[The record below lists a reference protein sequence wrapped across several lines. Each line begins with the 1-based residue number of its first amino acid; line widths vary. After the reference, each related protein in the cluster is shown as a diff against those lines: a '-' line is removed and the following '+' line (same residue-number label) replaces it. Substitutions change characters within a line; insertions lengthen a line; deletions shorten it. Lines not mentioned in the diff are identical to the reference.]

1 MLKYNYKMRVFI
13 FFTLLILFFTLANW
27 YIYKRFL
34 SGVDFLKPYKKFVLA
49 FVLIVFVCELIFF
62 VNMRGDFLHEKLYYI
77 LAVFPTI
84 TCFFL
89 LFGMVFEFGSWIFLN
104 ENKKEQIFSAQ
115 RRKFLKLIF
124 DSWLIILSV
133 SMVFKGFVN
142 AIGIPKIKEI
152 DIKIKNLNE
161 DLNIALLTDVH
172 LGKNLGEDFLKALID
187 KVNAL
192 NVDMVVIA
200 GDLIDADIAS
210 ISYVNLLENF
220 KSKYGTYYV
229 YGNHEY
235 YNDINAISKRLKML
249 KNFKV
254 LEDESIDFGE
264 FTLSGTL
271 DLSAK
276 RLGFKESDI
285 EKIKTQIN
293 QDKIN
298 ILITHQPKYV
308 KTYDV
313 NGFDLILSG
322 HTHAGQIFPFSLL
335 VYLEQGFVYGLYKL
349 SKDSLLYVSSGAGF
363 WGPAVRFLAPS
374 EIALIRL
381 KGE

>member
-1 MLKYNYKMRVFI
+1 MRVFV
-13 FFTLLILFFTLANW
+13 FFTLLVLFFALANW

-34 SGVDFLKPYKKFVLA
+34 SKVDFLKPYKKFVLA
-49 FVLIVFVCELIFF
+49 LVLIVFACELIFF
-62 VNMRGDFLHEKLYYI
+62 VNMRGNFLHEKLYYI
-77 LAVFPTI
+77 LAIFPTI

-89 LFGMVFEFGSWIFLN
+89 LFGVVFEIASWIFFN
-104 ENKKEQIFSAQ
+104 ENKKEQIFSLQ

-142 AIGIPKIKEI
+142 AISTPKVNEV
-152 DIKIKNLNE
+152 DIKIKNLKE
-161 DLNIALLTDVH
+161 DLNIALLSDVH
-172 LGKNLGEDFLKALID
+172 LGKNLGEDFLKTLID
-187 KVNAL
+187 EVNAL
-192 NVDMVVIA
+192 NADIVIIA

-210 ISYVNLLENF
+210 MSYINLLENF
-220 KSKYGTYYV
+220 KSKYGTYFV

-235 YNDINAISKRLKML
+235 YNDINAISKKLKTL

-254 LEDESIDFGE
+254 LEDESIDFGD
-264 FTLSGTL
+264 FTLSGAL
-271 DLSAK
+271 DLAAK
-276 RLGFKESDI
+276 HLGFKESNI

-293 QDKIN
+293 QEKVN

-313 NGFDLILSG
+313 SGFDLILSG

>member
-1 MLKYNYKMRVFI
+1 MRVFV
-13 FFTLLILFFTLANW
+13 FFTLLVLFFALANW

-34 SGVDFLKPYKKFVLA
+34 SRVDFLKPYKKFILALVLM
-49 FVLIVFVCELIFF
+49 VFACELIFF
-62 VNMRGDFLHEKLYYI
+62 VNMRGNFLHEKLYYI
-77 LAVFPTI
+77 LAIFPTI

-89 LFGMVFEFGSWIFLN
+89 FFGVVFEIGSWIFFN
-104 ENKKEQIFSAQ
+104 ENKKEQIFSLQ

-142 AIGIPKIKEI
+142 AISAPKVNEV
-152 DIKIKNLNE
+152 DIKIKNLKE
-161 DLNIALLTDVH
+161 DLNIALLSDVH
-172 LGKNLGEDFLKALID
+172 LGKNLGEDFLKTLID
-187 KVNAL
+187 EVNAL
-192 NVDMVVIA
+192 NADIIIIA

-210 ISYVNLLENF
+210 MTYINLLENF
-220 KSKYGTYYV
+220 KSKYGTYFV

-235 YNDINAISKRLKML
+235 YNDINAISKKLKTL

-254 LEDESIDFGE
+254 LEDESIDFGD

-271 DLSAK
+271 DLAAK
-276 RLGFKESDI
+276 RLGFKESNI

-293 QDKIN
+293 QEKVN

-313 NGFDLILSG
+313 SGFDLILSG

>member
-1 MLKYNYKMRVFI
+1 MRVFV
-13 FFTLLILFFTLANW
+13 FFTLLVLFFALANW

-34 SGVDFLKPYKKFVLA
+34 SRVDFLKPYEKFVLA
-49 FVLIVFVCELIFF
+49 LVLIVFACELIFF

-77 LAVFPTI
+77 LAIFPTI

-89 LFGMVFEFGSWIFLN
+89 FFGVVFEIGSWIFFN
-104 ENKKEQIFSAQ
+104 ENKKEQIFSIQ

-133 SMVFKGFVN
+133 SMVCKGFVN
-142 AIGIPKIKEI
+142 AISAPKVNEV
-152 DIKIKNLNE
+152 DIKIKNLKE
-161 DLNIALLTDVH
+161 DLNIALLSDVH
-172 LGKNLGEDFLKALID
+172 LGKNLGEDFLKTLID
-187 KVNAL
+187 EVNAL
-192 NVDMVVIA
+192 NADIIIIA

-210 ISYVNLLENF
+210 MTYINLLENF
-220 KSKYGTYYV
+220 KSKYGTYFV

-235 YNDINAISKRLKML
+235 YNDINAISKKLKTL

-254 LEDESIDFGE
+254 LEDESIDFGD

-271 DLSAK
+271 DLAAK
-276 RLGFKESDI
+276 RLGFKESNI

-293 QDKIN
+293 QEKVN

-313 NGFDLILSG
+313 SGFDLILSG

>member
-1 MLKYNYKMRVFI
+1 MLKYNYTMRIFVF
-13 FFTLLILFFTLANW
+13 FALLVLFFTLANW

-34 SGVDFLKPYKKFVLA
+34 SRVVFLKSYKKIILIFIFV
-49 FVLIVFVCELIFF
+49 VLILEIIFF
-62 VNMRGDFLHEKLYYI
+62 INMRGDFLHEKLYYI
-77 LAVFPTI
+77 LAIFPTI

-89 LFGMVFEFGSWIFLN
+89 LFGLIFEFGTWIFFN
-104 ENKKEQIFSAQ
+104 ENKKEQIFNSQ

-133 SMVFKGFVN
+133 SMVFKGFAN
-142 AIGIPKIKEI
+142 AISTPRVNEI
-152 DIKIKNLNE
+152 DIKIKNLKKN
-161 DLNIALLTDVH
+161 LNIALLTDVH
-172 LGKNLGEDFLKALID
+172 LGKNLGEDFLKTLID
-187 KVNAL
+187 EVNAL
-192 NVDMVVIA
+192 NVDMVIIA

-210 ISYVNLLENF
+210 MPYVDLLENF

-235 YNDINAISKRLKML
+235 YNNINTIGQKLKTL

-254 LEDESIDFGE
+254 LEDESIDFGD

-276 RLGFKESDI
+276 RLGCKESSI

-293 QDKIN
+293 QEKVN

-313 NGFDLILSG
+313 SNFDLILSG

-381 KGE
+381 QGE

>member
-1 MLKYNYKMRVFI
+1 MRVFV
-13 FFTLLILFFTLANW
+13 FFTLLVLFFALANW

-34 SGVDFLKPYKKFVLA
+34 SRVDFLKPYEKFVLA
-49 FVLIVFVCELIFF
+49 LVLIVFACELIFF

-77 LAVFPTI
+77 LAIFPTI

-89 LFGMVFEFGSWIFLN
+89 FFGVVFEIGSWIFFN
-104 ENKKEQIFSAQ
+104 ENKKEQIFSLQ

-142 AIGIPKIKEI
+142 AISAPKVNEV
-152 DIKIKNLNE
+152 DIKIKNLKE
-161 DLNIALLTDVH
+161 DLNIALLSDVH
-172 LGKNLGEDFLKALID
+172 LGKNLGEDFLKTLID
-187 KVNAL
+187 EVNAL
-192 NVDMVVIA
+192 NADIIIIA

-210 ISYVNLLENF
+210 MTYINLLENF
-220 KSKYGTYYV
+220 KSKYGTYFV

-235 YNDINAISKRLKML
+235 YNDINAISKKLKTL

-254 LEDESIDFGE
+254 LEDESIDFGD

-271 DLSAK
+271 DLAAK
-276 RLGFKESDI
+276 RLGFKESNI

-293 QDKIN
+293 QEKVN

-313 NGFDLILSG
+313 SGFDLILSG

>member
-1 MLKYNYKMRVFI
+1 MRVFV
-13 FFTLLILFFTLANW
+13 FFTLLVLFFALANW

-34 SGVDFLKPYKKFVLA
+34 SRVDFLKPYEKFVLA
-49 FVLIVFVCELIFF
+49 LVLIVFACELIFF

-77 LAVFPTI
+77 LAIFPTI

-89 LFGMVFEFGSWIFLN
+89 FFGVVFEIDSWIFFN
-104 ENKKEQIFSAQ
+104 ENKKEQIFSLQ

-142 AIGIPKIKEI
+142 AISAPKVNEV
-152 DIKIKNLNE
+152 DIKIKNLKE
-161 DLNIALLTDVH
+161 DLNIALLSDVH
-172 LGKNLGEDFLKALID
+172 LGKNLGEDFLKTLID
-187 KVNAL
+187 EVNAL
-192 NVDMVVIA
+192 NADIIIIA

-210 ISYVNLLENF
+210 MTYINLLENF
-220 KSKYGTYYV
+220 KSKYGTYFV

-235 YNDINAISKRLKML
+235 YNDINAISKKLKTL

-254 LEDESIDFGE
+254 LEDESIDFGD

-271 DLSAK
+271 DLAAK
-276 RLGFKESDI
+276 RLGFKESNI

-293 QDKIN
+293 QEKVN

-313 NGFDLILSG
+313 SGFDLILSG

>member
-1 MLKYNYKMRVFI
+1 MRVFV
-13 FFTLLILFFTLANW
+13 FFTLLVLFFALANW

-34 SGVDFLKPYKKFVLA
+34 SRVDFLKPYKKFILALVLM
-49 FVLIVFVCELIFF
+49 VFACELIFF

-77 LAVFPTI
+77 LAIFPTI

-89 LFGMVFEFGSWIFLN
+89 FFGVVFEIGSWIFFN
-104 ENKKEQIFSAQ
+104 ENKKEQIFSLQ

-142 AIGIPKIKEI
+142 AISAPKVNEV
-152 DIKIKNLNE
+152 DIKIKNLKE
-161 DLNIALLTDVH
+161 DLNIALLSDVH
-172 LGKNLGEDFLKALID
+172 LGKNLGEDFLKTLID
-187 KVNAL
+187 EVNAL
-192 NVDMVVIA
+192 NADIIIIA

-210 ISYVNLLENF
+210 MTYINLLENF
-220 KSKYGTYYV
+220 KSKYGTYFV

-235 YNDINAISKRLKML
+235 YNDINAISKKLKTL

-254 LEDESIDFGE
+254 LEDESIDFSD

-271 DLSAK
+271 DLAAK
-276 RLGFKESDI
+276 RLGFKESNI

-293 QDKIN
+293 QEKVN

-313 NGFDLILSG
+313 SGFDLILSG

>member
-1 MLKYNYKMRVFI
+1 MRVFV
-13 FFTLLILFFTLANW
+13 FFILLVLFFALANW

-34 SGVDFLKPYKKFVLA
+34 SRVVFLKSYKKIILIFIFL
-49 FVLIVFVCELIFF
+49 VLILEIIFF
-62 VNMRGDFLHEKLYYI
+62 INMRGDFLHEKFYYI
-77 LAVFPTI
+77 LAIFPTI

-89 LFGMVFEFGSWIFLN
+89 LFGLIFEFGTWIFFN
-104 ENKKEQIFSAQ
+104 ENKKEQIFSSQ

-133 SMVFKGFVN
+133 SMVFRGFAN
-142 AIGIPKIKEI
+142 AISTPKVNEI
-152 DIKIKNLNE
+152 DIKIKNLKKNL
-161 DLNIALLTDVH
+161 DIALLTDVH
-172 LGKNLGEDFLKALID
+172 LGKNLGEDFLKTLID
-187 KVNAL
+187 EVNAL
-192 NVDMVVIA
+192 NVDMVIIA

-210 ISYVNLLENF
+210 MPYVDLLENF

-235 YNDINAISKRLKML
+235 YNNINAIGQKLKTL

-254 LEDESIDFGE
+254 LEDESIDFGD

-276 RLGFKESDI
+276 RLGFKESNI

-293 QDKIN
+293 QEKAN

-313 NGFDLILSG
+313 SGFDLILSG

-349 SKDSLLYVSSGAGF
+349 NKDSLLYVSSGAGF

>member
-1 MLKYNYKMRVFI
+1 MRVFV
-13 FFTLLILFFTLANW
+13 FFTLLVLFFALANW

-34 SGVDFLKPYKKFVLA
+34 SRVDFLKPYEKFVLA
-49 FVLIVFVCELIFF
+49 LVLIVFACELIFF

-77 LAVFPTI
+77 LAIFPTI

-89 LFGMVFEFGSWIFLN
+89 FFGVVFEIGSWIFFN
-104 ENKKEQIFSAQ
+104 ENKKEQFFSLQ

-142 AIGIPKIKEI
+142 AISAPKVNEV
-152 DIKIKNLNE
+152 DIKIKNLKE
-161 DLNIALLTDVH
+161 DLNIALLSDVH
-172 LGKNLGEDFLKALID
+172 LGKNLGEDFLKTLID
-187 KVNAL
+187 EVNAL
-192 NVDMVVIA
+192 NADIIIIA

-210 ISYVNLLENF
+210 MTYINLLENF
-220 KSKYGTYYV
+220 KSKYGTYFV

-235 YNDINAISKRLKML
+235 YNDINAISKKLKTL

-254 LEDESIDFGE
+254 LEDESIDFGD

-271 DLSAK
+271 DLAAK
-276 RLGFKESDI
+276 RLGFKESNI

-293 QDKIN
+293 QEKVN

-313 NGFDLILSG
+313 SGFDLILSG

>member
-1 MLKYNYKMRVFI
+1 MRVFV
-13 FFTLLILFFTLANW
+13 FFTLLVLFFALANW

-34 SGVDFLKPYKKFVLA
+34 SRVDFLKPYKKFILA
-49 FVLIVFVCELIFF
+49 LVSMVFACELIFF

-77 LAVFPTI
+77 LAIFPTI

-89 LFGMVFEFGSWIFLN
+89 FFGVVFEIGSWIFFN
-104 ENKKEQIFSAQ
+104 ENKKEQIFSLQ

-142 AIGIPKIKEI
+142 AISAPKVNEV
-152 DIKIKNLNE
+152 DIKIKNLKE
-161 DLNIALLTDVH
+161 DLNIALLSDVH
-172 LGKNLGEDFLKALID
+172 LGKNLGEDFLKTLID
-187 KVNAL
+187 EVNAL
-192 NVDMVVIA
+192 NADIIIIA

-210 ISYVNLLENF
+210 MTYINLLENF
-220 KSKYGTYYV
+220 KSKYGTYFV

-235 YNDINAISKRLKML
+235 YNDINAISKKLKTL

-254 LEDESIDFGE
+254 LEDESIDFGD

-271 DLSAK
+271 DLAAK
-276 RLGFKESDI
+276 RLGFKESNI

-293 QDKIN
+293 QEKVN

-313 NGFDLILSG
+313 SGFDLILSG

-363 WGPAVRFLAPS
+363 GGL
-374 EIALIRL
+374 L
-381 KGE
+381 

>member
-1 MLKYNYKMRVFI
+1 MRVFV
-13 FFTLLILFFTLANW
+13 FFTLLVLFFALANW

-34 SGVDFLKPYKKFVLA
+34 SRVDFLKPYEKFVLA
-49 FVLIVFVCELIFF
+49 LVLIVFACELIFF

-77 LAVFPTI
+77 LAIFPTI

-89 LFGMVFEFGSWIFLN
+89 FFGVVFEIGSWIFFN
-104 ENKKEQIFSAQ
+104 ENKKEQIFSLQ
-115 RRKFLKLIF
+115 RRRFLKLIF

-133 SMVFKGFVN
+133 SMVCKGFVN
-142 AIGIPKIKEI
+142 AISAPKVNEV
-152 DIKIKNLNE
+152 DIKIKNLKE
-161 DLNIALLTDVH
+161 DLNIALLSDVH
-172 LGKNLGEDFLKALID
+172 LGKNLGEDFLKTLID
-187 KVNAL
+187 EVNAL
-192 NVDMVVIA
+192 NADIIIIA

-210 ISYVNLLENF
+210 MTYINLLENF
-220 KSKYGTYYV
+220 KSKYGTYFV

-235 YNDINAISKRLKML
+235 YNDINAISKKLKTL

-254 LEDESIDFGE
+254 LEDESIDFGD

-271 DLSAK
+271 DLAAK
-276 RLGFKESDI
+276 RLGFKESNI

-293 QDKIN
+293 QEKVN

-313 NGFDLILSG
+313 SGFDLILSG

>member
-1 MLKYNYKMRVFI
+1 MRVFV
-13 FFTLLILFFTLANW
+13 FFTLLVLFFALANW
-27 YIYKRFL
+27 YIYKRFFCKL
-34 SGVDFLKPYKKFVLA
+34 SILKKHKINLKYFLICVFLVQVL
-49 FVLIVFVCELIFF
+49 FF
-62 VNMRGDFLHEKLYYI
+62 LSMKTQILNEKLYFI
-77 LAVFPTI
+77 LAIFPSI
-84 TCFFL
+84 TCFL
-89 LFGMVFEFGSWIFLN
+89 LLSSFIYEIGSFIFF
-104 ENKKEQIFSAQ
+104 NKKEREGNFNLQ

-124 DSWLIILSV
+124 DSWLIILAISLI
-133 SMVFKGFVN
+133 FKGFIN
-142 AIGIPKIKEI
+142 AISLPKIKEI
-152 DIKIKNLNE
+152 CIKNKKIKK
-161 DLNIALLTDVH
+161 DLNIALISDVH
-172 LGKNLGEDFLKALID
+172 LGKNLGKEFLQGLIG
-187 KVNAL
+187 KINTLNA
-192 NVDMVVIA
+192 DIIIIA

-210 ISYVNLLENF
+210 MSYIDLLENF
-220 KSKYGTYYV
+220 KSKYGTYFV

-235 YNDINAISKRLKML
+235 YNDINAISKKLKTL

-254 LEDESIDFGE
+254 LEDESIDFGD

-271 DLSAK
+271 DLAAK
-276 RLGFKESDI
+276 RLGFKESNI

-293 QDKIN
+293 QEKVN

-313 NGFDLILSG
+313 SGFDLILSG

-335 VYLEQGFVYGLYKL
+335 VYLEQGFVHGLYKL

-374 EIALIRL
+374 EIALIKL

>member
-1 MLKYNYKMRVFI
+1 MRVFI

>member
-1 MLKYNYKMRVFI
+1 MRVFV
-13 FFTLLILFFTLANW
+13 FFTLLVLFFALANW

-34 SGVDFLKPYKKFVLA
+34 SRVDFLKPYKKFILA
-49 FVLIVFVCELIFF
+49 LVLIVFACELIFF

-77 LAVFPTI
+77 LAIFPTI

-89 LFGMVFEFGSWIFLN
+89 FFGVVFEIGSWIFFN
-104 ENKKEQIFSAQ
+104 ENKKEQIFSLQ

-142 AIGIPKIKEI
+142 AISAPKVNEV
-152 DIKIKNLNE
+152 DIKIKNLKE
-161 DLNIALLTDVH
+161 DLNIALLSDVH
-172 LGKNLGEDFLKALID
+172 LGKNLGEDFLKTLID
-187 KVNAL
+187 EVNAL
-192 NVDMVVIA
+192 NADIIIIA

-210 ISYVNLLENF
+210 MTYINLLENF
-220 KSKYGTYYV
+220 KSKYGTYFV

-235 YNDINAISKRLKML
+235 YNDINAISKKLKTL

-254 LEDESIDFGE
+254 LEDESIDFGD

-271 DLSAK
+271 DLAAK
-276 RLGFKESDI
+276 RLGFKESNI

-293 QDKIN
+293 QEKVN

-313 NGFDLILSG
+313 SGFDLILSG

>member
-1 MLKYNYKMRVFI
+1 MFI

>member
-1 MLKYNYKMRVFI
+1 MRVFV
-13 FFTLLILFFTLANW
+13 FFTLLVLFFALANW

-34 SGVDFLKPYKKFVLA
+34 SRVDFLKPYEKFVLA
-49 FVLIVFVCELIFF
+49 LVLIVFACELIFF

-77 LAVFPTI
+77 LAIFPTI

-89 LFGMVFEFGSWIFLN
+89 FFGVVFEIGSWIFFN
-104 ENKKEQIFSAQ
+104 ENKKEQIFSLQ
-115 RRKFLKLIF
+115 RRKFLKSIF

-142 AIGIPKIKEI
+142 AISAPKVNEV
-152 DIKIKNLNE
+152 DIKIKNLKE
-161 DLNIALLTDVH
+161 DLNIALLSDVH
-172 LGKNLGEDFLKALID
+172 LGKNLGEDFLKTLID
-187 KVNAL
+187 EVNAL
-192 NVDMVVIA
+192 NADIIIIA

-210 ISYVNLLENF
+210 MTYINLLENF
-220 KSKYGTYYV
+220 KSKYGTYFV

-235 YNDINAISKRLKML
+235 YNDINAISKKLKTL

-254 LEDESIDFGE
+254 LEDESIDFGD

-271 DLSAK
+271 DLAAK
-276 RLGFKESDI
+276 RLGFKESNI

-293 QDKIN
+293 QEKVN

-313 NGFDLILSG
+313 SGFDLILSG

>member
-1 MLKYNYKMRVFI
+1 MRVFV
-13 FFTLLILFFTLANW
+13 FFTLLVLFFALANW

-34 SGVDFLKPYKKFVLA
+34 SRVDFLKPYKKFILALVLM
-49 FVLIVFVCELIFF
+49 VFACELIFF

-77 LAVFPTI
+77 LAIFPTI

-89 LFGMVFEFGSWIFLN
+89 FFGVVFEIGSWIFFN
-104 ENKKEQIFSAQ
+104 ENKKEQIFSLQ

-142 AIGIPKIKEI
+142 AISAPKVNEV
-152 DIKIKNLNE
+152 DIKIKNLKE
-161 DLNIALLTDVH
+161 DLNIALLSDVH
-172 LGKNLGEDFLKALID
+172 LGKNLGEDFLKTLID
-187 KVNAL
+187 EVNAL
-192 NVDMVVIA
+192 NADIIIIA

-210 ISYVNLLENF
+210 MTYINLLENF
-220 KSKYGTYYV
+220 KSKYGTYFV

-235 YNDINAISKRLKML
+235 YNDINAISKKLKTL

-254 LEDESIDFGE
+254 LEDESIDFGD

-271 DLSAK
+271 DLAAK
-276 RLGFKESDI
+276 RLGFKESNI

-293 QDKIN
+293 QEKVN

-313 NGFDLILSG
+313 SGFDLILSG

>member
-1 MLKYNYKMRVFI
+1 MRVFV
-13 FFTLLILFFTLANW
+13 FFTLLVLFFALANW

-34 SGVDFLKPYKKFVLA
+34 SRVDFLKPYKKFVLA
-49 FVLIVFVCELIFF
+49 FVLIVFACELIFF
-62 VNMRGDFLHEKLYYI
+62 INMRGDFLHEKFYYI
-77 LAVFPTI
+77 LAIFPTV

-89 LFGMVFEFGSWIFLN
+89 LFGVIFEIGSWIFFN
-104 ENKKEQIFSAQ
+104 ENKKEQIFSVQ

-142 AIGIPKIKEI
+142 AISTPRVNEV
-152 DIKIKNLNE
+152 DIKIKNLKE
-161 DLNIALLTDVH
+161 DLNIVLISDVH
-172 LGKNLGEDFLKALID
+172 LGKNLGEDFLKTLID
-187 KVNAL
+187 EVNVL
-192 NVDMVVIA
+192 NADMVIIA

-210 ISYVNLLENF
+210 MPYINLLENF
-220 KSKYGTYYV
+220 KSKYGTYFV

-235 YNDINAISKRLKML
+235 YNDINAISKKLKTL

-254 LEDESIDFGE
+254 LEDESIDFGD

-271 DLSAK
+271 DLAAK
-276 RLGFKESDI
+276 RLGFKESNI

-293 QDKIN
+293 QEKVN

-308 KTYDV
+308 KTYDIS
-313 NGFDLILSG
+313 GFDLILSG

>member
-1 MLKYNYKMRVFI
+1 MRVFV
-13 FFTLLILFFTLANW
+13 FFTLLVLFFALANW
-27 YIYKRFL
+27 YIHKRFL
-34 SGVDFLKPYKKFVLA
+34 SRVDFLKPYKKFVLA
-49 FVLIVFVCELIFF
+49 LVLIVFACELIFF

-77 LAVFPTI
+77 LAIFPTI

-89 LFGMVFEFGSWIFLN
+89 LFGVIFEIGSWIFFN
-104 ENKKEQIFSAQ
+104 KNKKEQIFSLQ
-115 RRKFLKLIF
+115 RRRFLKLIF

-142 AIGIPKIKEI
+142 AISTPKVNEV
-152 DIKIKNLNE
+152 DIKIKNLKN
-161 DLNIALLTDVH
+161 DLNIALISDVH
-172 LGKNLGEDFLKALID
+172 LGKNLGKEFLQGLID
-187 KVNAL
+187 KINAL
-192 NVDMVVIA
+192 NADIIIIA
-200 GDLIDADIAS
+200 GDLIDADIDS
-210 ISYVNLLENF
+210 LDYINLLQNF

-235 YNDINAISKRLKML
+235 YNGFEKISTKLKEL

-254 LEDESIDFGE
+254 LEDESIDFGD

-271 DLSAK
+271 DLAAK
-276 RLGFKESDI
+276 RLGFKESNI

-293 QDKIN
+293 QEKVN

-313 NGFDLILSG
+313 SGFDLILSG

-335 VYLEQGFVYGLYKL
+335 VYLEQGFVHGLYKL

-374 EIALIRL
+374 EIALIKL

>member
-1 MLKYNYKMRVFI
+1 MSVFV
-13 FFTLLILFFTLANW
+13 FFTLLVLFFALANW

-34 SGVDFLKPYKKFVLA
+34 SRVDFLKPYKKFILALVLM
-49 FVLIVFVCELIFF
+49 VFACELIFF

-77 LAVFPTI
+77 LAIFPTI

-89 LFGMVFEFGSWIFLN
+89 FFGVVFEIGSWIFFN
-104 ENKKEQIFSAQ
+104 ENKKEQIFSLQ

-142 AIGIPKIKEI
+142 AISAPKVNEV
-152 DIKIKNLNE
+152 DIKIKNLKE
-161 DLNIALLTDVH
+161 DLNIALLSDVH
-172 LGKNLGEDFLKALID
+172 LGKNLGEDFLKTLID
-187 KVNAL
+187 EVNAL
-192 NVDMVVIA
+192 NADIIIIA

-210 ISYVNLLENF
+210 MTYINLLENF
-220 KSKYGTYYV
+220 KSKYGTYFV

-235 YNDINAISKRLKML
+235 YNDINAISKKLKTL

-254 LEDESIDFGE
+254 LEDESIDFGD

-271 DLSAK
+271 DLAAK
-276 RLGFKESDI
+276 RLGFKESNI

-293 QDKIN
+293 QEKVN

-313 NGFDLILSG
+313 SGFDLILSG

>member
-1 MLKYNYKMRVFI
+1 MRVFV
-13 FFTLLILFFTLANW
+13 FFTLLVLFFALANW

-34 SGVDFLKPYKKFVLA
+34 SKVDFLKPYKKFVLA
-49 FVLIVFVCELIFF
+49 LVLIVFACELIFF
-62 VNMRGDFLHEKLYYI
+62 VNMRGDFLYEKLYYI
-77 LAVFPTI
+77 LAIFPTI

-89 LFGMVFEFGSWIFLN
+89 LFGVVYEIGSWIFFN
-104 ENKKEQIFSAQ
+104 ENKKEQIFSVQ

-124 DSWLIILSV
+124 DSWLIILSI

-142 AIGIPKIKEI
+142 AISTPKVNEV
-152 DIKIKNLNE
+152 DIKIKNLKN
-161 DLNIALLTDVH
+161 DLNIALLSDVH
-172 LGKNLGEDFLKALID
+172 LGKNLGEDFLKTLID
-187 KVNAL
+187 EINAL
-192 NVDMVVIA
+192 NADLIIIA
-200 GDLIDADIAS
+200 GDLIDADIDS
-210 ISYVNLLENF
+210 LDYINLLQNF

-235 YNDINAISKRLKML
+235 YNGFEKISTKLKEL

-254 LEDESIDFGE
+254 LEDESIDFGD

-271 DLSAK
+271 DLAAK
-276 RLGFKESDI
+276 RLGFKESNI

-293 QDKIN
+293 QEKVN

-313 NGFDLILSG
+313 SGFDLILSG

-335 VYLEQGFVYGLYKL
+335 VYLEQGFVHGLYKL

-374 EIALIRL
+374 EIALIKL

>member
-1 MLKYNYKMRVFI
+1 MRVFV
-13 FFTLLILFFTLANW
+13 FFTLLILFFALANW

-34 SGVDFLKPYKKFVLA
+34 SKVDFLKPYKKFVLA
-49 FVLIVFVCELIFF
+49 LVLIVFACELIFF

-77 LAVFPTI
+77 LAIFPTI

-89 LFGMVFEFGSWIFLN
+89 LFGVIYEIGSWIFFN
-104 ENKKEQIFSAQ
+104 ENKKEQIFSLQ
-115 RRKFLKLIF
+115 RRRFLKLIF
-124 DSWLIILSV
+124 DSWLIIFSV

-142 AIGIPKIKEI
+142 AISTPKVNEV
-152 DIKIKNLNE
+152 DIKIKNLKN
-161 DLNIALLTDVH
+161 DLNIALISDVH
-172 LGKNLGEDFLKALID
+172 LGKNLGKEFLQGLID
-187 KVNAL
+187 KINAL
-192 NVDMVVIA
+192 NADLIIIA
-200 GDLIDADIAS
+200 GDLIDADIDS
-210 ISYVNLLENF
+210 LDYINLLQNF

-235 YNDINAISKRLKML
+235 YNGFEKISTKLKEL

-254 LEDESIDFGE
+254 LEDESIDFKD

-271 DLSAK
+271 DLAAK
-276 RLGFKESDI
+276 RLGFKESNI

-293 QDKIN
+293 QEKVN

-313 NGFDLILSG
+313 SGFDLILSG

-335 VYLEQGFVYGLYKL
+335 VYLEQGFVHGLYKL

-374 EIALIRL
+374 EIALIKL

>member
-1 MLKYNYKMRVFI
+1 MRVFV
-13 FFTLLILFFTLANW
+13 FFTLLVLFFALANW

-34 SGVDFLKPYKKFVLA
+34 SGVDFLKPYEKFVLA
-49 FVLIVFVCELIFF
+49 LVLIVFACELIFF

-77 LAVFPTI
+77 LAIFPTI

-89 LFGMVFEFGSWIFLN
+89 FFGVVFEIGSWIFFN
-104 ENKKEQIFSAQ
+104 ENKKEQIFSLQ

-142 AIGIPKIKEI
+142 AISAPKVNEV
-152 DIKIKNLNE
+152 DIKIKNLKE
-161 DLNIALLTDVH
+161 DLNIALLSDVH
-172 LGKNLGEDFLKALID
+172 LGKNLGEDFLKTLID
-187 KVNAL
+187 EVNAL
-192 NVDMVVIA
+192 NADIIIIA

-210 ISYVNLLENF
+210 MTYINLLENF
-220 KSKYGTYYV
+220 KSKYGTYFV

-235 YNDINAISKRLKML
+235 YNDINAISKKLKTL

-254 LEDESIDFGE
+254 LEDESIDFGD

-271 DLSAK
+271 DLAAK
-276 RLGFKESDI
+276 RLGFKESNI

-293 QDKIN
+293 QEKVN

-313 NGFDLILSG
+313 SGFDLILSG

>member
-1 MLKYNYKMRVFI
+1 MRIFVF
-13 FFTLLILFFTLANW
+13 FALLVLFFTLANW

-34 SGVDFLKPYKKFVLA
+34 SRVVFLKSYKKIILIFIFV
-49 FVLIVFVCELIFF
+49 VLILEIIFF
-62 VNMRGDFLHEKLYYI
+62 INMRGDFLHEKLYYI
-77 LAVFPTI
+77 LAIFPTI

-89 LFGMVFEFGSWIFLN
+89 LFGLIFEFGTWIFFN
-104 ENKKEQIFSAQ
+104 ENKKEQIFNSQ

-133 SMVFKGFVN
+133 SMVFKGFAN
-142 AIGIPKIKEI
+142 AISTPRVNEI
-152 DIKIKNLNE
+152 DIKIKNLKKN
-161 DLNIALLTDVH
+161 LNIALLTDVH
-172 LGKNLGEDFLKALID
+172 LGKNLGEDFLKTLID
-187 KVNAL
+187 EVNAL
-192 NVDMVVIA
+192 NVDMVIIA

-210 ISYVNLLENF
+210 MPYVDLLENF

-235 YNDINAISKRLKML
+235 YNNINTIGQKLKTL

-254 LEDESIDFGE
+254 LEDESIDFGD

-276 RLGFKESDI
+276 RLGCKESSI

-293 QDKIN
+293 QEKVN

-313 NGFDLILSG
+313 SNFDLILSG

-381 KGE
+381 QGE

>member
-1 MLKYNYKMRVFI
+1 MRVFV
-13 FFTLLILFFTLANW
+13 FFTLLVLFFALANW

-34 SGVDFLKPYKKFVLA
+34 SRVDFLKPYKKFILALVLM
-49 FVLIVFVCELIFF
+49 VFACELIFF

-77 LAVFPTI
+77 LAIFPTI

-89 LFGMVFEFGSWIFLN
+89 FFGVVFEIGSWIFFN
-104 ENKKEQIFSAQ
+104 ENKKEQIFSLQ

-142 AIGIPKIKEI
+142 AISAPKVNEV
-152 DIKIKNLNE
+152 DIKIKNLKE
-161 DLNIALLTDVH
+161 DLNIALLSDVH
-172 LGKNLGEDFLKALID
+172 LGKNLGEDFLKTLID
-187 KVNAL
+187 EVNAL
-192 NVDMVVIA
+192 NADIIIIA
-200 GDLIDADIAS
+200 GDLIDAGIAS
-210 ISYVNLLENF
+210 MTYINLLENF
-220 KSKYGTYYV
+220 KSKYGTYFV

-235 YNDINAISKRLKML
+235 YNDINAISKKLKTL

-254 LEDESIDFGE
+254 LEDESIDFGD

-271 DLSAK
+271 DLAAK
-276 RLGFKESDI
+276 RLGFKESNI

-293 QDKIN
+293 QEKVN

-313 NGFDLILSG
+313 SGFDLILSG

>member
-1 MLKYNYKMRVFI
+1 MRVFV
-13 FFTLLILFFTLANW
+13 FFTLLVLFFALANW

-34 SGVDFLKPYKKFVLA
+34 SRVDFLKPYEKFVLA
-49 FVLIVFVCELIFF
+49 LVLIVFACELIFF

-77 LAVFPTI
+77 LAIFPTI

-89 LFGMVFEFGSWIFLN
+89 FFGVVFEIGSWIFFN
-104 ENKKEQIFSAQ
+104 ENKKEQIFSLQ

-142 AIGIPKIKEI
+142 AISAPKVNEV
-152 DIKIKNLNE
+152 DIKIKNLKE
-161 DLNIALLTDVH
+161 DLNIALLSDVH
-172 LGKNLGEDFLKALID
+172 LGKNLGEDFLKTLID
-187 KVNAL
+187 EVNAL
-192 NVDMVVIA
+192 NADIIIIA

-210 ISYVNLLENF
+210 MTYINLLENF
-220 KSKYGTYYV
+220 KSKYGTYFV

-235 YNDINAISKRLKML
+235 YNDINAISKKLKTL

-254 LEDESIDFGE
+254 LEDESIDFGD

-271 DLSAK
+271 DLAAK
-276 RLGFKESDI
+276 RLGFKESNI

-293 QDKIN
+293 QEKVN

-313 NGFDLILSG
+313 RGFDLILSG

>member
-1 MLKYNYKMRVFI
+1 MRVFV
-13 FFTLLILFFTLANW
+13 FFTLLVLFFALANW

-34 SGVDFLKPYKKFVLA
+34 SRVDFLKPYEKFVLA
-49 FVLIVFVCELIFF
+49 LVLIVFACELIFF

-77 LAVFPTI
+77 LAIFPTI

-89 LFGMVFEFGSWIFLN
+89 FFGVVFEIGSWIFFN
-104 ENKKEQIFSAQ
+104 ENKKEQIFSLQ

-142 AIGIPKIKEI
+142 AISAPKVNEV
-152 DIKIKNLNE
+152 DIKIKNLKE
-161 DLNIALLTDVH
+161 DLNIALLSDVH
-172 LGKNLGEDFLKALID
+172 LGKNLGEDFLKTLID
-187 KVNAL
+187 EVNAL
-192 NVDMVVIA
+192 NADIIIIA

-210 ISYVNLLENF
+210 MTYINLLENF
-220 KSKYGTYYV
+220 KSKYGTYFV

-235 YNDINAISKRLKML
+235 YNDINAISKKLKTL

-254 LEDESIDFGE
+254 LEDESVDFGD

-271 DLSAK
+271 DLAAK
-276 RLGFKESDI
+276 RLGFKESNI

-293 QDKIN
+293 QEKVN

-313 NGFDLILSG
+313 SGFDLILSG